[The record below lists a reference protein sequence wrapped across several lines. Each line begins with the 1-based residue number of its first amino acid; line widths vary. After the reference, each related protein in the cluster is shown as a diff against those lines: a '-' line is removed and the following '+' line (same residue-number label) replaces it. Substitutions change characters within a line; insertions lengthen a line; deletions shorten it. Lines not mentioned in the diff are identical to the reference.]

1 MSDKTTPTQG
11 QVAGRDADATGAN
24 VARLEGML
32 AQEKAE
38 YDNASRQLDKALE
51 ELKAERR
58 RGDALLASLEA
69 TVPKGQTWTP
79 ELQAGRLMRERDA
92 ARADC
97 RKETA
102 YIESCELKLHNA
114 GLSIDDGLL
123 AAIGDVVDERDAA
136 RAEVER
142 LEDAL
147 YEASRE
153 VRDHKSAREMA
164 MTVVN
169 QAWVDMAALSARAE
183 KAEAEVERLN
193 GAIDSHLQNLREIER
208 GARELDA
215 ERMKSNACAE
225 GLAAALRK
233 IQNYTDET
241 ITCGWA
247 REALEKFGGGK

>member
-1 MSDKTTPTQG
+1 MSSADLDRVMVDQLRA
-11 QVAGRDADATGAN
+11 VASEYRRQRDELQRQLEVVQAAF
-24 VARLEGML
+24 EGMNQNC
-32 AQEKAE
+32 AAAWK
-38 YDNASRQLDKALE
+38 
-51 ELKAERR
+51 
-58 RGDALLASLEA
+58 
-69 TVPKGQTWTP
+69 
-79 ELQAGRLMRERDA
+79 ERDA

-136 RAEVER
+136 RAEDER

-247 REALEKFGGGK
+247 REALEKFGGGE